1 MRRRHAV
8 VACIVIVLGMLAPP
22 ALAQAPA
29 PKVTITGLVD
39 QVTSLGR
46 NFYDGN
52 YARTSD
58 REWYART
65 RFRPDFTFE
74 VGRTKAVLGLEI
86 DLQYGQ
92 GAATDGGFPGNVTGA
107 SGHRVSSNGGLDLNT
122 DVGGVIEVK
131 WIYTEFDLTGK
142 DSLLPFIPVATVAR
156 AGGQPFASLATY
168 KAGAYATGDFAGVSA
183 VTTWAPNVKTN
194 LAFVMVEDELAGGN
208 RGGALARTTRG
219 DDFAVVFSPEV
230 LPLKG
235 LDVKPLYSF
244 FHAEGLT
251 SGSARRGATNRLTVG
266 GNVNVA
272 AAVGG
277 GNPNGAT
284 DHHENRHTIGFDARW
299 RSGPFWFD
307 PMVLYQFG
315 TRDNQCACP
324 TAGGGFVTR
333 KVEADASAWLIDLQ
347 GGLGLGPL
355 LLEARAIYST
365 GNKARDNLS
374 RSVRYFEVLDADTSY
389 YTGWAHI
396 VSKSVIEDYNV
407 GAQNGGLVTNIGY
420 DRYGRVQLGVKV
432 TYSFTPQLSLAG
444 IVNPT
449 WTAETVD
456 TDTGTTGFTRT
467 IVSDR
472 SFVKGDSRYIGT
484 DADLW
489 LTWRFAPNTTFDLVG
504 AYLFAGGALD
514 TTELLN
520 GVPQQREAQD
530 AHLVAARVRF
540 SF

>member
-1 MRRRHAV
+1 MRRSHAV
-8 VACIVIVLGMLAPP
+8 AACVVVVVALLAPP
-22 ALAQAPA
+22 AFAQAPA
-29 PKVTITGLVD
+29 PKVTITGTFD
-39 QVTSLGR
+39 QVTALGG
-46 NFYDGN
+46 NFFDGN

-65 RFRPDFTFE
+65 RFRPDFVFQA
-74 VGRTKAVLGLEI
+74 GRTKAVLGLEI

-92 GAATDGGFPGNVTGA
+92 AAVTDGGFPGNVTGA
-107 SGHRVSSNGGLDLNT
+107 SGHRVSANGGLDLNT

-142 DSLLPFIPVATVAR
+142 ESLLPFIPVPTVAR
-156 AGGQPFASLATY
+156 AGGQPFAGLATY
-168 KAGAYATGDFAGVSA
+168 KAGAYATGDFAGVSGI
-183 VTTWAPNVKTN
+183 TTWAPAFKTN
-194 LAFVMVEDELAGGN
+194 LAYVMVEDELAGGN
-208 RGGALARTTRG
+208 RGGALARTARG
-219 DDFAVVFSPEV
+219 DDFAVIVSPEV
-230 LPLKG
+230 TPLTG
-235 LDVKPLYSF
+235 LDIKPLYSF

-251 SGSARRGATNRLTVG
+251 SGAARRGATNRLTVG

-284 DHHENRHTIGFDARW
+284 DHHEVRHTVGFDARW
-299 RSGPFWFD
+299 RSGRWSFEPL
-307 PMVLYQFG
+307 VLHQFG
-315 TRDNQCACP
+315 TRENQCACP
-324 TAGGGFVTR
+324 TAAGGFVTR
-333 KVEADASAWLIDLQ
+333 KVEADMSAWLVDLQ

-365 GNKARDNLS
+365 GNEARDNLS

-396 VSKSVIEDYNV
+396 VAKSVIDDWNA

-420 DRYGRVQLGVKV
+420 DRYGRVQLGVKA

-449 WTAETVD
+449 WTAEEVD

-472 SFVKGDSRYIGT
+472 SFVTGDSRYLGT
-484 DADLW
+484 DVDLW
-489 LTWRFAPNTTFDLVG
+489 FTWRFAPNTVFDLVG
-504 AYLFAGGALD
+504 AYLFAGRALD

-520 GVPQQREAQD
+520 GVPQKREAQD
-530 AHLVAARVRF
+530 AYLVAARVRF